1 MVTVAKNRDN
11 LKRILGKLAIYVILI
26 GYTVFLFIPIY
37 SVVVASFISHSELSS
52 ATGYIAWPKNPSFD
66 NYKMLFTMYT
76 YNDIPTILIGFFN
89 TIWMS
94 ILPMICSLLVA
105 GLAAYAYSSL
115 NFPGKNVLFA
125 LQMATMMLPLGAFQ
139 IVRYIFYDNLN
150 WVKTIWPIILPA
162 SFGTA
167 SMILFLK
174 TYFDGLGRE
183 IFEAAKIDGAGVL
196 PIFFK
201 MIVPL
206 SIPAFVAQFIFGFV
220 GKYNAYVDPML
231 YLTGVDE
238 LITLQLAIQNLNTL
252 FTGYSEIICA
262 AAIVGM
268 LPLII
273 LYVCLQKLFIG
284 GIAVGGGKE

>member
-1 MVTVAKNRDN
+1 MVTTVKNKDG
-11 LKRILGKLAIYVILI
+11 LKRILGKVAIYVILVS
-26 GYTVFLFIPIY
+26 YTLFLFVPIY
-37 SVVVASFISHSELSS
+37 SIVIASFASHSEVASS
-52 ATGYIAWPKNPSFD
+52 TGYLFWVKDASFD
-66 NYKMLFTMYT
+66 NYKLLFTMYT
-76 YNDIPTILIGFFN
+76 YNDVPTILIGFFN
-89 TIWMS
+89 TMWMS
-94 ILPMICSLLVA
+94 ILPMVCSLLVA

-115 NFPGKNVLFA
+115 NFPGKNILFA

-162 SFGTA
+162 SFGSA

-174 TYFDGLGRE
+174 TYFEGIGKE